1 MSAPLQTKTVTSG
14 KPDGSLGKLL
24 AHGGKLKGTDK
35 RVVIGVMAFAIMNF
49 TTVVSLRGLPAEAE
63 YGLVSIFYFV
73 FAAVVALIPVA
84 LIAAELA
91 ATFPE
96 NGGMFRWVG
105 EAFGPRWGFAAVYW
119 QWQAWMLWLP
129 TVLIFGSSALAF
141 MWWPQTFDA
150 ALAANKVY
158 TIAVLLV
165 VFWATTLFT
174 FRGMGASVKLSTLG
188 GLFGT
193 IIPGGIL
200 IALAA
205 VYVAMGKPIQMDLHT
220 GFFPD
225 FGNAGSMVLAASIFL
240 FYAGMET
247 QAVHVRNLKNPARD
261 YPLSILLATILTVVI
276 FVIGTLA
283 VGVII
288 PPKDINLAQSLLTA
302 YRELWASL
310 GVPWLG
316 NVMAAMVAFGVLGQV
331 SVVVAGPSVGLLTV
345 AKAGYL
351 PHLLQRTNLHGM
363 PVGILVLQGIIGT
376 VLCLAFT
383 VLPSVESTFQILGQL
398 SNLMFLTMYVVM
410 FIAAIRLRHTQ
421 PDKVRPFKVPGGRY
435 GMWVVGIVGLLGAL
449 IAGFLSF
456 LPPPQIATGKPSIY
470 IGLLLAG
477 FLLEI
482 AIPFVIFAF
491 HKTSWKAADSDF
503 KPFDWEVEGRRA
515 GQVSTQGRQVPGGL
529 GIATPPAAAAE

>member
-1 MSAPLQTKTVTSG
+1 MPPQDTAAGLNPVLPLGTGTHRTGKKT
-14 KPDGSLGKLL
+14 
-24 AHGGKLKGTDK
+24 
-35 RVVIGVMAFAIMNF
+35 VVIGVMAFAIMNF

-73 FAAVVALIPVA
+73 FAAIVALIPVA

-91 ATFPE
+91 ATFPQ
-96 NGGMFRWVG
+96 NGGIFRWVG

-129 TVLIFGSSALAF
+129 TVLIFGSSAVAF
-141 MWWPQTFDA
+141 IWWPQHFDS
-150 ALAANKVY
+150 ALAGNKLY
-158 TIAVLLV
+158 TIAMLLV

-174 FRGMGASVKLSTLG
+174 FRGMGASVRLSTLG

-205 VYVAMGKPIQMDLHT
+205 LYVAMGKHIQMPLNT

-225 FGNAGSMVLAASIFL
+225 FGNAGNMVLAASIFL

-247 QAVHVRNLKNPARD
+247 QAVHVRNLKNPTRD
-261 YPLSILLATILTVVI
+261 YPLAILLATVLTVVI
-276 FVIGTLA
+276 FVLGTLA

-288 PPKDINLAQSLLTA
+288 PHKDINLAQSLLTA
-302 YRELWASL
+302 YRQLWASIGL
-310 GVPWLG
+310 PWLG

-331 SVVVAGPSVGLLTV
+331 SVVVAGPSVGLLSV

-351 PHLLQRTNLHGM
+351 PHVLQRTNSHGI
-363 PVGILVLQGIIGT
+363 PVAILLLQGVIGT
-376 VLCLAFT
+376 ALCLAFT
-383 VLPSVESTFQILGQL
+383 VLPSVESTFEILGQL
-398 SNLMFLTMYVVM
+398 SNIMFLTMYLVM
-410 FIAAIRLRHTQ
+410 FVAAIRLRYTQ
-421 PDKVRPFKVPGGRY
+421 PDKPRPFKIPGGNY
-435 GMWVVGIVGLLGAL
+435 GMWIVGVIGLLGSL

-456 LPPPQIATGKPSIY
+456 LPPRQIATGSPEIY

-477 FLLEI
+477 TLLEI

-491 HKTSWKAADSDF
+491 HKKGWKAPDSDF
-503 KPFDWEVEGRRA
+503 EPFDWQTEGRSA
-515 GQVSTQGRQVPGGL
+515 GQVSKGRPLVPGL
-529 GIATPPAAAAE
+529 AIAIPPVAVAK